1 MAKSTI
7 IATGII
13 AFALAL
19 AGAFVI
25 AEDGADAAA
34 EPTVAWEVADAENG
48 VLITYKTAGVST
60 EDEIEAVIG
69 SDAFDAE
76 YVIPFEYKAGKT
88 IDDVPSGLVK
98 YLGDKTITVP
108 IDMYATVST
117 ALESIVDID
126 VAKAKTV
133 VEFVIPTTASL
144 YTPAEIAALIE
155 GLYTEE
161 EVEEAIAIA
170 VSIAIGE
177 YIYTQEDVD
186 AIIAHYADYKSPED
200 VQKAIDKAIE
210 EYKAQHPARQSDNT
224 VLYIAIGILAV
235 VAGLFG
241 IIAMLGMRKAHSE
254 GRTLF

>member
-1 MAKSTI
+1 MAKSI

-25 AEDGADAAA
+25 AGDGADAAA
-34 EPTVAWEVADAENG
+34 EPTVTWEVADAENG

-76 YVIPFEYKAGKT
+76 YVIPYEYKAGKT

-186 AIIAHYADYKSPED
+186 AIIAQYADYKSPED

-210 EYKAQHPARQSDNT
+210 DYKAQHPAVKSDNT

-241 IIAMLGMRKAHSE
+241 IIAMLGMRKAHAE